1 MTLLTKGSF
10 VKVTKRQL
18 RNIIR
23 EAIKS
28 HSAAPFGSG
37 MDQAD
42 LAHLSDEKEDLVS
55 HQ

>member
-1 MTLLTKGSF
+1 M
-10 VKVTKRQL
+10 KVTKRQL
-18 RNIIR
+18 RKIIR

-28 HSAAPFGSG
+28 QSAVPFGSG

-42 LAHLSDEKEDLVS
+42 LEHLPDEKEDLVS

>member
-1 MTLLTKGSF
+1 M
-10 VKVTKRQL
+10 KVTKIQL
-18 RNIIR
+18 RKIIR

-28 HSAAPFGSG
+28 HPAAPFGSG

-42 LAHLSDEKEDLVS
+42 LEHLPDDKEDLIS